1 MAGFLGTNFPVLAV
15 EEIGKDLT
23 SYWIEAP
30 DIVRAFGPGQFVIVR
45 LDEGGERI
53 PLTVVDVD
61 RAKGTL
67 RLIVQ
72 AVGRTTAQMA
82 ELRDGDVILDVFGPL
97 GEAIPIEKSD
107 RAFVI
112 VGGGVGIAPVY
123 PKAKALKEVGNRV
136 LSILGARSSDLL
148 MLEDDMR
155 AVSDELIVC
164 TDDGSH
170 GRMALVTEPLKP
182 RSWKARRER
191 WPRCVAVGPAVM
203 MKFCSAQVC
212 KSYDIGA
219 TVLVSLN
226 SIMIDGTGMCGG
238 CRVSDRQ
245 RGAVHLRR
253 RPLSSTARQ
262 IDWELLIK
270 RAQRL
275 RQTTEA
281 RKRRPMDHW
290 ENGFAT

>member
-155 AVSDELIVC
+155 AVSDELVVC

-170 GRMALVTEPLKP
+170 GRKALVTEPL
-182 RSWKARRER
+182 AEILEREGE
-191 WPRCVAVGPAVM
+191 VAEVIAVGPPVM
-203 MKFCSAQVC
+203 MKFCSRVC
-212 KSYDIGA
+212 VEHGA
-219 TVLVSLN
+219 KVLVSLN
-226 SIMIDGTGMCGG
+226 PIMIDGTGMCGG
-238 CRVSDRQ
+238 CRVSVGGEARFACVDGPCFD
-245 RGAVHLRR
+245 GA
-253 RPLSSTARQ
+253 A
-262 IDWELLIK
+262 IDWDEMESRLGTYRVEEK
-270 RAQRL
+270 EAFDHWCRL
-275 RQTTEA
+275 RDVTEGA
-281 RKRRPMDHW
+281 K
-290 ENGFAT
+290 